1 MEDTTYTNLGL
12 NQKPSPM
19 PQGLKPLSEEEIT
32 LASIIEEHSKDG
44 WDNFSEKSLLKALT
58 FEFKSLLEIE
68 ALRDLVQDLIQID
81 HHLHLILDNI
91 EFSPKELGLEGFYQ
105 NLSTLFIR
113 MALEEEVNADSMKR
127 SIEIALEE
135 EIYTWQERLQ

>member
-1 MEDTTYTNLGL
+1 MEDSTYTNLGL
-12 NQKPSPM
+12 KQKPSLM
-19 PQGLKPLSEEEIT
+19 PQGLRAESQDELS
-32 LASIIEEHSKDG
+32 LANIIDEYSRDG
-44 WDNFSEKSLLKALT
+44 WDNFTEKMLLKALS
-58 FEFKSLLEIE
+58 FEFKALLEIE
-68 ALRDLVQDLIQID
+68 NLRDLVQDLIQID
-81 HHLHLILDNI
+81 HHLHLILDSA
-91 EFSPKELGLEGFYQ
+91 ELTKKELGLEGFYQ